1 MNCGDWRTEDRVRGF
16 VVEAKKSLEDA
27 LGWRGTA
34 GKVGEEIEF
43 CSIECSIESFGS
55 LIARVP
61 KRSGPSCPFISS
73 GIRQNVG
80 GKETIEEDR
89 DCAEPEEVEEEE
101 EKERILLFG
110 SEKRRTFVVVI
121 GGRWYSTCEK
131 DLEGESIETL
141 D

>member
-1 MNCGDWRTEDRVRGF
+1 MF
-16 VVEAKKSLEDA
+16 FSPSFKSINS
-27 LGWRGTA
+27 T
-34 GKVGEEIEF
+34 I
-43 CSIECSIESFGS
+43 SI
-55 LIARVP
+55 A
-61 KRSGPSCPFISS
+61 FISS

-101 EKERILLFG
+101 EKERILFG
-110 SEKRRTFVVVI
+110 NEKRRTFVVVI